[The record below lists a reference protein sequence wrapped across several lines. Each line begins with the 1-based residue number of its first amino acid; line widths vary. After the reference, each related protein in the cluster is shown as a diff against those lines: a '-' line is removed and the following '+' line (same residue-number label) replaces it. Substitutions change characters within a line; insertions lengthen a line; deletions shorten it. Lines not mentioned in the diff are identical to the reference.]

1 VNRSVAEL
9 AKEVEGA
16 TGLVASPMPGDPAN
30 MPPPAPRLLW
40 LKQVLTELGVGVDFL
55 AGADE
60 LATTARS
67 MRTDAVM
74 ASQQASQRRAA
85 ALSTLADGPVGRD
98 R

>member
-1 VNRSVAEL
+1 VTRSAAEL

-30 MPPPAPRLLW
+30 MPPAPRLLW